1 MTSEGMSAAAVL
13 DEIRVYAAQMA
24 ADEAMMVLFE
34 ARDRVRKVV
43 ICEGIEDGMT
53 VEQLAAFFMCRQI

>member
-1 MTSEGMSAAAVL
+1 MTSESVIAAAML
-13 DEIRVYAAQMA
+13 NEIPVYEAQMA
-24 ADEAMMVLFE
+24 ADEAKVVLFE

-53 VEQLAAFFMCRQI
+53 VEQLAADVPRVA